1 MSERI
6 ASGKAVD
13 EFIAAA
19 WPRSPQDEPVVRRW
33 RTAGRFTLSALLAYA
48 GLQYYFFDVYLTI
61 EALPRVVLMAA
72 LP

>member
-1 MSERI
+1 VSEQ
-6 ASGKAVD
+6 

-19 WPRSPQDEPVVRRW
+19 WPRNPQDEPVVRRW
-33 RTAGRFTLSALLAYA
+33 RTAGRLTLSLLLGYA